1 MANLAIVGS
10 HSTKGVTAIHSEL
23 LRTMIVKDLAEQQE
37 RRQPMTL
44 SPLAGKPAPKD
55 LLVDLARL
63 EREYYACRPD
73 MADPAQRVSFGTSGH
88 RGSALHGAFT
98 EAHILAI
105 TQAICDYRRRQGTDG
120 PLYLGKD
127 THALSGPAQ
136 RTALEVLAANGVE
149 TIIQR
154 DDGVTPTP
162 VISRAILVYNRGRR
176 THLADGIVVT
186 PSHNPPEDGGFKYNP
201 PHGGPADTAVTQWVE
216 ERANALLRGGNAGV
230 KRLPFAAAIQ
240 AASTHQ
246 DDFLVP
252 YVHDL
257 RHVVDMDAIR
267 AAGLRLGVDP
277 LGGAAAPYW
286 EPISA
291 VYQVDITVV
300 NPTIDP
306 TFAFMPVDHDGRI
319 RMDPSSAYAMAGLVG
334 LKEQYRLAFA
344 NDADADRHGIV
355 TPSAGL
361 MNPNHYLAV
370 AIRYLL
376 THRPH
381 WPAQAVVGKTL
392 VSSSMIDR
400 VVRQLDRPL
409 CEVPVGFKW
418 FVPGL
423 FDGSFCF
430 GGEES
435 AGASFL
441 RHDGTVWTTDKD
453 GPIMNLLAAEII
465 ARTEKD
471 PGEHYRDLTAQF
483 GTPYYT
489 RLDAPATLAQKA
501 QLAQLSPEA
510 VTASTLAGEPI
521 TARLTRAPGN
531 NAPIGGLKVVTANG
545 WFAARPSGTEN
556 IYKIY
561 AESFTDEQHLAA
573 IVAEAQ
579 QIVDNALHA
588 SASGRR

>member
-1 MANLAIVGS
+1 
-10 HSTKGVTAIHSEL
+10 
-23 LRTMIVKDLAEQQE
+23 
-37 RRQPMTL
+37 MTI

-55 LLVDLARL
+55 ILVDLARL
-63 EREYYACRPD
+63 EREYYTRWPD
-73 MADPAQRVSFGTSGH
+73 MEDPTQRVSFGTSGH
-88 RGSALHGAFT
+88 RGSALHGSFT

-105 TQAICDYRRRQGTDG
+105 TQAICDYRRSQGTDG

-136 RTALEVLAANGVE
+136 RTALEVLAANEVE

-176 THLADGIVVT
+176 AHLADGIVVT

-201 PHGGPADTAVTQWVE
+201 TNGGPADTDVTQWVE
-216 ERANALLRGGNAGV
+216 ERANALLQGGNVDV
-230 KRLPFAAAIQ
+230 KRMSFDAAMK

-246 DDFLVP
+246 EDFILP
-252 YVHDL
+252 YVNDL

-286 EPISA
+286 EPISS
-291 VYQVDITVV
+291 VYHVEITIV
-300 NPTIDP
+300 NPTLDP
-306 TFAFMPVDHDGRI
+306 TFAFMTVDHDGHI
-319 RMDPSSAYAMAGLVG
+319 RMDPSSPYAMARMVE
-334 LKEQYRLAFA
+334 LKDQYRLACA
-344 NDADADRHGIV
+344 NDPDADRHGIV

-376 THRPH
+376 THRAH
-381 WPAQAVVGKTL
+381 WPAQAAVGKTL
-392 VSSSMIDR
+392 VSSSLIDR
-400 VVRQLDRPL
+400 VVRQLDRQL

-418 FVPGL
+418 FVSGL
-423 FDGSFCF
+423 FDGSCCF

-453 GPIMNLLAAEII
+453 GPIMNLLAAEMT

-471 PGEHYRDLTAQF
+471 PGEHYRELTAQF

-489 RLDAPATLAQKA
+489 RLDAPVTLAQKA
-501 QLAQLSPEA
+501 RLAQLSPEA
-510 VTASTLAGEPI
+510 VRASTLASEPI

-531 NAPIGGLKVVTANG
+531 NAPIGGLKVVTASG
-545 WFAARPSGTEN
+545 WFAARPSGTEA

-561 AESFTDEQHLAA
+561 AESFKDEQHLDA

-579 QIVDNALHA
+579 QIVDNALQ
-588 SASGRR
+588 SSGPGRR